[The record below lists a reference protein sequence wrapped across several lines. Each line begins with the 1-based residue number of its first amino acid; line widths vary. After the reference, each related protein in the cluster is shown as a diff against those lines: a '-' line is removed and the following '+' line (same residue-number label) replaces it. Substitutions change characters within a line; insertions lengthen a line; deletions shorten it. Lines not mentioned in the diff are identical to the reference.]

1 MSPPLQ
7 ICAIFVIVTIS
18 EPEKLSLRGTTLLL
32 ALNARVRIRTVS
44 VTQILGILIHFIVSL
59 FSKTSGRY
67 LWWWGMATSPW
78 HFSHWEVGPLDSLW
92 IGELCHCFDEQ
103 IRWEG
108 CKVCFWTLDS
118 GTDSLLSLTSHSC
131 YGIGRTRILR
141 PSCSKMN
148 NERAW
153 WTRQCHW

>member
-1 MSPPLQ
+1 MAFFSMSPPLQ

-67 LWWWGMATSPW
+67 LWW
-78 HFSHWEVGPLDSLW
+78 
-92 IGELCHCFDEQ
+92 
-103 IRWEG
+103 
-108 CKVCFWTLDS
+108 
-118 GTDSLLSLTSHSC
+118 
-131 YGIGRTRILR
+131 
-141 PSCSKMN
+141 
-148 NERAW
+148 
-153 WTRQCHW
+153 